1 MKVKNI
7 KAFEATKY
15 IMLGIIIGFLV
26 TISIII
32 PVGASIQ
39 YTLKESEWKVVVD
52 GQAVVDERY
61 PVLLMD
67 PGYNYVAAGNF
78 REICAKAGLP
88 FEVNAETKEIHIST
102 TSSVAKVETK
112 PTTPTT
118 APTAV
123 PTKAPTPIPT
133 PIPTPKPTEK
143 PKEDK
148 VVEVPLNKY
157 GLPDF
162 SKVSGSSRPP
172 IETKDDVRSF
182 TYNGKK
188 FIGIIEK
195 PGVRTLLP
203 DEFRFRRTMVD
214 GKLSDVIQL
223 TGKSEKDIYI
233 SEIPY
238 TRYAS
243 DSDFFIEE
251 EYYRNILL
259 PLVTD

>member
-39 YTLKESEWKVVVD
+39 YTLKESEWTVVVD

-123 PTKAPTPIPT
+123 PTTTLTPI
-133 PIPTPKPTEK
+133 PTEK

-162 SKVSGSSRPP
+162 SKVSNSIKPS
-172 IETKDDVRSF
+172 IETIDDMRSF
-182 TYNGKK
+182 TYNGKRY
-188 FIGIIEK
+188 IGIVESFGGKRI
-195 PGVRTLLP
+195 LP
-203 DEFRFRRTMVD
+203 ENFYFRRPMVD
-214 GKLSDVIQL
+214 GKLSDIIQM
-223 TGKSEKDIYI
+223 TGKNEKDVYI

-238 TRYAS
+238 TCYKG
-243 DSDFFIEE
+243 DGDYFIEY
-251 EYYRNILL
+251 EYYQNIIL
-259 PLVTD
+259 PLISD